1 MLATAA
7 LVDVCVGAAVPVADL
22 ETLALV
28 FEAWVVTVVD
38 RMVRLEVG
46 VEVEVEV
53 EVNVADVVVLFNVEV
68 QAMVEVLL
76 DTLIEVA
83 EEV

>member
-46 VEVEVEV
+46 VEV
-53 EVNVADVVVLFNVEV
+53 NVADVVVLFNVEV